1 MQIYVDLDKLNK
13 NLFLNIRTTQ
23 GRGDIEILKINRKK
37 FFLVDESYNSNPLS
51 LSSALQNFDKIKVDK
66 IKKHI
71 ILGDMLELGKHS
83 IRLHKDISQKINK
96 ISVNKVHVVG
106 KYIKETFKKINSNKK
121 GNILNNDS
129 EINDLIKNE
138 IKNGDY
144 LMVKGSNST
153 GLFSFVSKLKKRNN
167 NVL

>member
-1 MQIYVDLDKLNK
+1 
-13 NLFLNIRTTQ
+13 
-23 GRGDIEILKINRKK
+23 
-37 FFLVDESYNSNPLS
+37 
-51 LSSALQNFDKIKVDK
+51 
-66 IKKHI
+66 
-71 ILGDMLELGKHS
+71 MLELGKHS